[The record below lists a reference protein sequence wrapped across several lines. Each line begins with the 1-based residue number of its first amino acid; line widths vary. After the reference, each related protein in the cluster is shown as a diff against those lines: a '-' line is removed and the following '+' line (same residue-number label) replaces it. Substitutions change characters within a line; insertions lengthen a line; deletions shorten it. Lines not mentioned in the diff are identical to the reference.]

1 MRPLFLSNCSFAAIT
16 HSRAFAHAV
25 NLIKNVKEVI
35 VSADVKS
42 LSTKVSKLDWLM
54 GVVGLIAAALLFI
67 YARSEG
73 SSQFSE
79 YAIYCLV
86 GAGISFLAAWI
97 KPGAL
102 FTRALERK
110 MIRKRGPR
118 SL

>member
-1 MRPLFLSNCSFAAIT
+1 M
-16 HSRAFAHAV
+16 
-25 NLIKNVKEVI
+25 
-35 VSADVKS
+35 SADVKS

-54 GVVGLIAAALLFI
+54 GVIGLIAAALLFG
-67 YARSEG
+67 YSRLEANP
-73 SSQFSE
+73 QFAE
-79 YAIYCLV
+79 YAAYSLV

-102 FTRALERK
+102 FTKALERK